1 MDARS
6 ITPSVTLTI
15 RIPLTPARILLRRT
29 VRRCAQTLTR
39 DTADRV
45 GRGLRSAAAIGVL
58 DPIKG
63 EALVCF
69 CVLKNKSLGGDELAA
84 ELRKRIATQ
93 LGKALAPKA
102 VKFVSDLLKTRN
114 AKLIR

>member
-1 MDARS
+1 V
-6 ITPSVTLTI
+6 P
-15 RIPLTPARILLRRT
+15 
-29 VRRCAQTLTR
+29 
-39 DTADRV
+39 
-45 GRGLRSAAAIGVL
+45 

-69 CVLKNKSLGGDELAA
+69 CVLKNESLGEDELAA

-102 VKFVSDLLKTRN
+102 VKFVSDLPKTSN
-114 AKLIR
+114 AKLIRRLVKAVYLGESLGDTSALENPGALEALQAVRA